1 MFPHYLKI
9 AFRNLIKHK
18 GYSLINIVGLAIGLA
33 IFALIASY
41 VDFHLTFNRFHK
53 NVDRIFSVVQV
64 LPAGTSDER
73 HSARIPVPTLPLLL
87 REFPEIED
95 ATRCLWTSRPI
106 IRHKNKSFY
115 EEEGSLWAVDSNFL
129 TFFTFEIIAGD
140 PETALAEPKSVV
152 LTESAAHKYFGD
164 ENPLGQ
170 RLTLWNDLDV
180 VVTGVTRDV
189 PSNSS
194 LRFDALISLSTFQVQ
209 KKWDSICTTF
219 VRVAKRANAATLE
232 RKFAGFINQHSAVSK
247 AFPQKMYLLPLAD
260 LNLNSL
266 HVPGVW
272 RRQSQTVIFL
282 TFAIGIVLLMIV
294 CFNFMNLATA
304 QFITRAKEVG
314 VRKAFGASQTQ
325 LRLQL
330 ISESIVLSLI
340 AFALALVL
348 YEIMRPPFVFLIT
361 EDPLRAGP
369 GLWSNPLLILKLIG
383 VTIFVGMLAG
393 SYPAFFLARLKTTR
407 ILKENLAGGKKSSR
421 IQQLLIISQFMVAI
435 FAVLISILTFKQAG
449 FLYNLDLGY
458 TRDRVLVVM
467 FAKPFSRAQL
477 RPLAE
482 DLGHH
487 PDILNVSAAVW
498 APTNWNA
505 RAPVILKDGNDQE
518 IRQMNIYGIDYDFIE
533 LLEMKIVQGRSFSR
547 SMADTGSY
555 IINETAA
562 RSLNREN
569 PIGTKLALRGKEGPI
584 VGVVKDFHFKS
595 LNSKISPTV
604 LYLRPTYLN
613 TLIIKLTDAS
623 VSSGLNFIENRLR
636 IFAKEVPFKYSTINE
651 RLSDRLLDIRKWA
664 TLAGCIGAG
673 ALLFSCFGLLGLAS
687 YVTKRKTKEI
697 GIRKAHGATVWN
709 IIRLI
714 LGDFFRL
721 ILVANIIALP
731 VSYYVIKILSQSIF
745 AYSAEPGIGVFLL
758 TGALTMVTGLAAV
771 STQALKAARANP
783 VDALRYE

>member
-1 MFPHYLKI
+1 M
-9 AFRNLIKHK
+9 
-18 GYSLINIVGLAIGLA
+18 
-33 IFALIASY
+33 
-41 VDFHLTFNRFHK
+41 
-53 NVDRIFSVVQV
+53 
-64 LPAGTSDER
+64 
-73 HSARIPVPTLPLLL
+73 LL

-106 IRHKNKSFY
+106 IRHNNKSFY

-129 TFFTFEIIAGD
+129 SFFTFEIIAGD

-180 VVTGVTRDV
+180 VVTGVTGDV

-194 LRFDALISLSTFQVQ
+194 LRFDALISLSTFQLQ
-209 KKWDSICTTF
+209 KKWDTSCTTF
-219 VRVAKRANAATLE
+219 VRVAKRVNAATLE
-232 RKFAGFINQHSAVSK
+232 RKFAGFINQHSAVSR
-247 AFPQKMYLLPLAD
+247 AFPQKMYLLPFAD

-348 YEIMRPPFVFLIT
+348 YEIMRRPFVFLIT

-369 GLWSNPLLILKLIG
+369 GLWSNPQLILKLIG

-393 SYPAFFLARLKTTR
+393 SYPAFFLARLKTVR
-407 ILKENLAGGKKSSR
+407 ILKENLPGGKKNSR

-435 FAVLISILTFKQAG
+435 FAVLISLLTFKQAG
-449 FLYNLDLGY
+449 FLFNLDLGY

-477 RPLAE
+477 RPW
-482 DLGHH
+482 H
-487 PDILNVSAAVW
+487 
-498 APTNWNA
+498 
-505 RAPVILKDGNDQE
+505 
-518 IRQMNIYGIDYDFIE
+518 
-533 LLEMKIVQGRSFSR
+533 
-547 SMADTGSY
+547 
-555 IINETAA
+555 
-562 RSLNREN
+562 
-569 PIGTKLALRGKEGPI
+569 
-584 VGVVKDFHFKS
+584 
-595 LNSKISPTV
+595 
-604 LYLRPTYLN
+604 
-613 TLIIKLTDAS
+613 
-623 VSSGLNFIENRLR
+623 
-636 IFAKEVPFKYSTINE
+636 
-651 RLSDRLLDIRKWA
+651 
-664 TLAGCIGAG
+664 
-673 ALLFSCFGLLGLAS
+673 
-687 YVTKRKTKEI
+687 KT
-697 GIRKAHGATVWN
+697 WD
-709 IIRLI
+709 IIRI
-714 LGDFFRL
+714 
-721 ILVANIIALP
+721 
-731 VSYYVIKILSQSIF
+731 SSM
-745 AYSAEPGIGVFLL
+745 SAPPSGPPP
-758 TGALTMVTGLAAV
+758 TGT
-771 STQALKAARANP
+771 SEHR
-783 VDALRYE
+783 